1 MYVQYTYI
9 YVPSFR
15 GRSYLK
21 VYLEVY
27 RLVSHAFKALNH
39 PACVRMLC
47 ACVCGSSIMCTG
59 LSAEVVRPFYKERAD
74 VAMRILQDELK
85 DAMGPEHPVLVHK
98 PEGCIFLW
106 MWFRDLPISAEEL
119 YFRYVLAPACL
130 ALPCLVLSCLA
141 PAAVRPTYL
150 LSSSSNDDGWVAG
163 WLVGGV

>member
-1 MYVQYTYI
+1 
-9 YVPSFR
+9 
-15 GRSYLK
+15 
-21 VYLEVY
+21 
-27 RLVSHAFKALNH
+27 
-39 PACVRMLC
+39 
-47 ACVCGSSIMCTG
+47 MCTG

-150 LSSSSNDDGWVAG
+150 LSSSSNDDGWLAG
-163 WLVGGV
+163 WLVGGVQAKGEGRAYHPGPSVLPGSGEC

>member
-1 MYVQYTYI
+1 
-9 YVPSFR
+9 
-15 GRSYLK
+15 
-21 VYLEVY
+21 
-27 RLVSHAFKALNH
+27 
-39 PACVRMLC
+39 MLC

-130 ALPCLVLSCLA
+130 ALPCLALSCLA

-150 LSSSSNDDGWVAG
+150 LVVLMMMAG
-163 WLVGGV
+163 WLGGWLAECRLKAKGVLIIPGHLFFPGQESVDWAHKHECIRMSYGSLTVS